1 MSKTG
6 ENMRDVQSGRL
17 SAGQLADNFKDLH
30 PPLNGMQA
38 AVEAARCLF
47 CFDAPCTE
55 ACPTGID
62 IPGFIRKIASGN
74 TRGAAITILEA
85 NIMGGTCANVCPVE
99 ELCEQVCV
107 KNTAES
113 KPVTIG
119 KLQRFAT
126 DHLFASGIQPF
137 KRAENSG
144 KKVAVVGAGPAGL
157 ACAHRL
163 AMLGH
168 NVTVFEARSKA
179 GGLNEYGIAA
189 YKMVDDRAAKEVE
202 FILSIG
208 GITLET
214 GKTLGID
221 FSLTRLQQDFDAVFL
236 GLGHNA
242 CNQMDLDGEEADGLH
257 HAVDFISRIRQDNL
271 ASLPVGRRV
280 VVLGGGNT
288 AIDIAVQIRQLG
300 AERVTL
306 VYRRGAGYMSATDYE
321 QEIAQTHGVLIRTWA
336 SPYRIH
342 LHDSKNGGG
351 VKSITFEQTRI
362 DERGRLTGT
371 GQYFDIEA
379 DQVFKA
385 IGQHF
390 DEDLVTHHQGGDEFP
405 EMENG
410 RISIDAE
417 RRTSLSGVWAGGD
430 CVPGK
435 DLTVTAVQD
444 GKLAA
449 LSIHQF
455 LTGCDSWGQSEVPV

>member
-1 MSKTG
+1 MSK
-6 ENMRDVQSGRL
+6 NKSRARDVQAGRL
-17 SAGQLADNFKDLH
+17 SAEQLADNFSDLH
-30 PPLNGMQA
+30 PPLNELQA
-38 AVEAARCLF
+38 AVESARCLF

-74 TRGAAITILEA
+74 VRGAAKTILDE

-119 KLQRFAT
+119 KLQRYAT
-126 DHLFASGIQPF
+126 DHLFASGVQPYT
-137 KRAENSG
+137 RAPETG
-144 KKVAVVGAGPAGL
+144 KTVAVVGAGPAGL
-157 ACAHRL
+157 SCAHRL

-168 NVTVFEARSKA
+168 EVSVYESRPKA

-189 YKMVDDRAAKEVE
+189 YKMVNDRAAKEVE

-208 GITLET
+208 GIKLKT

-221 FSLTRLQQDFDAVFL
+221 FSLIRLRKEYDAVFL

-242 CNQMDLDGEEADGLH
+242 CNHLDMDNEDAEGVH
-257 HAVDFISRIRQDNL
+257 NAVDFISRIRQEDL
-271 ASLPVGRRV
+271 ATLPVGREV
-280 VVLGGGNT
+280 VVIGGGNT
-288 AIDIAVQIRQLG
+288 AIDIAVQCRALG
-300 AERVTL
+300 AEMVTL
-306 VYRRGAGYMSATDYE
+306 VYRRGADDMSATDYE

-336 SPYRIH
+336 SPYSIQA
-342 LHDSKNGGG
+342 DESG
-351 VKSITFEQTRI
+351 VKTVTFEQTHM
-362 DERGRLTGT
+362 DERGRLAGT
-371 GQYFDIEA
+371 GHFFDIQA

-390 DEDLVTHHQGGDEFP
+390 DEAQLDSDDCP
-405 EMENG
+405 AMDNG
-410 RISIDAE
+410 RMRIDEE
-417 RRTSLSGVWAGGD
+417 RRTSLPGVWAGGD
-430 CVPGK
+430 CVPGQ
-435 DLTVTAVQD
+435 DLTVAAVQD

-449 LSIHQF
+449 LSIHRY
-455 LTGCDSWGQSEVPV
+455 LTESSARPAEGE

>member
-1 MSKTG
+1 MSKAADR
-6 ENMRDVQSGRL
+6 MRDVQAGRL
-17 SAGQLADNFKDLH
+17 SREQLADNFSDLH
-30 PPLNGMQA
+30 PPLNQLQA
-38 AVEAARCLF
+38 AVESARCLF

-74 TRGAAITILEA
+74 TRGAAITILEE

-99 ELCEQVCV
+99 ELCELVCV

-119 KLQRFAT
+119 KLQRYAT
-126 DHLFASGIQPF
+126 DHLFASGVQPF
-137 KRAENSG
+137 VRAGETG
-144 KKVAVVGAGPAGL
+144 KSIAVVGAGPAGL
-157 ACAHRL
+157 SCAHRL

-168 NVTVFEARSKA
+168 SVTVFEAHPKA

-208 GITLET
+208 GITLQT
-214 GKTLGID
+214 GKTMGID
-221 FSLTRLQQDFDAVFL
+221 FSLAGLRREFDAVFL

-242 CNQMDLDGEEADGLH
+242 CNQLDHADAAGIYN
-257 HAVDFISRIRQDNL
+257 AVDYIQRIRQEDL

-280 VVLGGGNT
+280 VVIGGGNT

-300 AERVTL
+300 AELVTL
-306 VYRRGAGYMSATDYE
+306 VYRRGPEDMSATDYE

-336 SPYRIH
+336 SPCRICVDEH
-342 LHDSKNGGG
+342 G
-351 VKSITFEQTRI
+351 VQSITFEQTQI
-362 DERGRLTGT
+362 GERGRLTGT
-371 GQYFDIEA
+371 GNYFDMEA

-390 DEDLVTHHQGGDEFP
+390 DETLLTHHEGGEEFP
-405 EMENG
+405 AIENG
-410 RISIDAE
+410 RICIDAE
-417 RRTSLSGVWAGGD
+417 RRTSLPGVWAGGD
-430 CVPGK
+430 CIPGP
-435 DLTVTAVQD
+435 DLTVAAVQD

-455 LTGCDSWGQSEVPV
+455 LDGD